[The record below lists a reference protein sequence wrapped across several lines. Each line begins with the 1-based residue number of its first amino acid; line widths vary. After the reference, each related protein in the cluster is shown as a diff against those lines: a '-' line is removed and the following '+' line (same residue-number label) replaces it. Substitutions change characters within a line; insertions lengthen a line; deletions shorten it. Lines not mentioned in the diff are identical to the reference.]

1 MGTMLMETITIMVAG
16 MMAGNELCVS
26 LVNARLRRLDERTHF
41 DATQALA
48 ALLGTVMPFWYAAAF
63 LLTGLVAFR
72 LHAAGTAAGLA
83 AGATLLFLASIVYTV
98 AALVPI
104 NNRIAAGEWDTR
116 PDDWKQARQRWDTR
130 HAARVA
136 LLTLALACLV
146 LACLSGR
153 ATAQP
158 GF

>member
-41 DATQALA
+41 DATRALA
-48 ALLGTVMPFWYAAAF
+48 ALLGTVMPFWYAATF